1 MTQKQIIKGA
11 MIGLAVVVI
20 SDVVGKYIPQAQAV

>member
-1 MTQKQIIKGA
+1 MSQANLIKGA

-20 SDVVGKYIPQAQAV
+20 SDVVGKYIPTAQAV

>member
-1 MTQKQIIKGA
+1 MSQANLIKGA

-20 SDVVGKYIPQAQAV
+20 SDVVGKYIPTAKAV